1 MDNKTIQ
8 VKLAEYKGIEVRK
21 REATVTEQEILS
33 EMERA
38 CTYASTTEDKSDG
51 SAVMGDQ
58 AVIDFVGY
66 IDDTPFEGGDGQDF
80 PLTLGSNTFIP
91 GFEEQLVGAKVGD
104 QVDVRV
110 SFPENYHSKVY
121 AGREAVFKV
130 TVKSLRATLVPELS
144 DEVVARI
151 SPCRTVEEFRGY
163 VEKQIRD
170 YKADQILQEKEN
182 EALTKVVE
190 GSEINVPQELV
201 AERAAILKNNL
212 LVQLQNGGN
221 TLEAYLDYNNLT
233 EEMYDSYVNR
243 NALNMLQG
251 QAVLLEIAKAEGFSY
266 TPEELEQELYVMAR
280 GYQTTVDS
288 LKEMIGEA
296 GVLMVGEDILHKQAL
311 NYITEQSVEI

>member
-21 REATVTEQEILS
+21 REVTVTEQEILS

-38 CTYASTTEDKSDG
+38 RTYASTTEDKSDG

-110 SFPENYHSKVY
+110 SFPENYHAKEY

-266 TPEELEQELYVMAR
+266 TPEELEQELYVMAH

-311 NYITEQSVEI
+311 NYITEQCVEI